1 MAGRIRRGEGTGP
14 VVIPGLARL
23 QRLGD
28 GSTYK
33 TVGWL
38 ITEEARQ
45 SGWDVLFN
53 RYTNFQPTLLTK
65 QSPVFVFVF
74 VFVFVIGSKRRSGW
88 VGFALQ
94 QIQGFSAH
102 SADKT

>member
-1 MAGRIRRGEGTGP
+1 MAGRVRRGEGTGP

-28 GSTYK
+28 GSTTYK
-33 TVGWL
+33 TAGCL

-53 RYTNFQPTLLTK
+53 RYTDFQPTLLTK

-74 VFVFVIGSKRRSGW
+74 VFVIGSKTEW
-88 VGFALQ
+88 VGGICSSTDTRL
-94 QIQGFSAH
+94 FSPLC
-102 SADKT
+102 

>member
-23 QRLGD
+23 QRLVYVQD
-28 GSTYK
+28 SRLC
-33 TVGWL
+33 L

-53 RYTNFQPTLLTK
+53 RYTDFQPTLLTK

-74 VFVFVIGSKRRSGW
+74 VFVIGSMTEW
-88 VGFALQ
+88 VGGICSSTDTRL
-94 QIQGFSAH
+94 FSPLC
-102 SADKT
+102 